1 MFSFLNSIIDLN
13 KKQADYMME
22 LMPDSAVKSAVV
34 NFNKA
39 NLDLAYKSVELADS
53 YAAAMKKVL
62 VK

>member
-1 MFSFLNSIIDLN
+1 MFSFLNAIIDLN

-22 LMPDSAVKSAVV
+22 LVPDCAAKSAVV

-39 NLDLAYKSVELADS
+39 NLEMAYKSIELADG
-53 YAAAMKKVL
+53 YAAAMKKVF